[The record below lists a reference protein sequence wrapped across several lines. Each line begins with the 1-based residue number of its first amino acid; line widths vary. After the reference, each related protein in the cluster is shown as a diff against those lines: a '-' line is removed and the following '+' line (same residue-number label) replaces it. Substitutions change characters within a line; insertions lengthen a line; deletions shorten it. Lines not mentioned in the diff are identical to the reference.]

1 MITVLL
7 ADDHTLVRRGF
18 RRLLEDD
25 VEIDVIGEASD
36 GDEAVRLAADLRPQ
50 VVVMDC
56 AMPRMSGLLAMRE
69 ILAADPGVAV
79 LMLSM
84 HAEETLVRQALDAGA
99 RGYILKNA
107 MDLDLAAAIHRVAA
121 GEQVLDASVTARAAD
136 KGQRGGALSPRELEV
151 LRMIC
156 DGQSNREIAV
166 VLKLSVNTVAVH
178 RANIMN
184 ALDIHKTAELVVYA
198 IKHGLV
204 TIL

>member
-25 VEIDVIGEASD
+25 AEIDVVGEASD
-36 GDEAVRLAADLRPQ
+36 GEEAIRLAADLRPQ

-56 AMPRMSGLLAMRE
+56 AMPRMSGLLAMRQ
-69 ILAADPGVAV
+69 ILAADPDVAV

-99 RGYILKNA
+99 HGYILKNA

-121 GEQVLDASVTARAAD
+121 GEQVLDASVAGRAAD
-136 KGQRGGALSPRELEV
+136 KGQGGGALSPRELEV

-178 RANIMN
+178 RANIMH
-184 ALDIHKTAELVVYA
+184 ALGIHKTAELVVYA
-198 IKHGLV
+198 ITHGLV
-204 TIL
+204 TIP

>member
-7 ADDHTLVRRGF
+7 ADDHALVRRGF
-18 RRLLEDD
+18 RRMLEDD
-25 VEIDVIGEASD
+25 AEIDVVGEASD

-56 AMPRMSGLLAMRE
+56 AMPRTSGLVATRR
-69 ILAADPGVAV
+69 ILESDPGVAV

-99 RGYILKNA
+99 RGYVLKNA
-107 MDLDLAAAIHRVAA
+107 LDLDLAAAIHRVAA
-121 GEQVLDASVTARAAD
+121 GEQVLDPNVAGTGTGA
-136 KGQRGGALSPRELEV
+136 RGGALSPRELEV
-151 LRMIC
+151 LQMIC
-156 DGQSNREIAV
+156 NGQSNREIAV

-184 ALDIHKTAELVVYA
+184 ALGIHKTAELVVYA
-198 IKHGLV
+198 IQHGLV
-204 TIL
+204 TIQ